1 MAFDEWE
8 YAAELSELEE
18 NRPYAVKLG
27 KKNILLV
34 RIGNRVYANLA
45 KCTHY
50 GAPLKE
56 GIVVGNEVVCPW
68 HAARF
73 KIEDGRVTAPPALQN
88 LTRYEV
94 KIEEGK
100 VYVRKTRTETRKV
113 TSTGKRETVVII
125 GAGGAGT
132 ACAQALRDEGYD
144 GKIRIIT
151 AESSYP
157 YDRPNLS
164 KEFLTG
170 EVKQEWMFLHPENYY
185 SDNEIEIVFN
195 EKVME
200 IDLKDKKV
208 ILASG
213 GKMEYDKLVLATGA
227 IPRTPDISGVY
238 TQGFYL
244 FRSMSD
250 ASAILS
256 ALEKSKR
263 VVIIGDGFLGLE
275 IASSLREK
283 DVDVE
288 LVGRSEV
295 PLRKVFGERI
305 GGWIKHLH
313 KESGTIY
320 HSGRTVREIRGV
332 GKVKEVLLD
341 DGTLIS
347 TSIVIAAVGVIPAVD
362 YLEGTGITKNNGVIV
377 NQFLETPID
386 DIYAAGDIA
395 IVPDP
400 ITREKRRIEH
410 WVEAQNQGI
419 HVARVIV
426 GKKQKYSEVP
436 FFWTHQCDKS
446 IKYFGYAS
454 RIDSIKY
461 RGSVEDGE
469 FIAGYFRRG
478 RLRAVAGCGMA
489 EELLYL
495 GELIKN
501 RIKIKEHVF
510 EDTHISF
517 REFYDDMVERRK

>member
-1 MAFDEWE
+1 MALDEWE
-8 YAAELSELEE
+8 FAVELHKLEE
-18 NRPYAVKLG
+18 GKPYAVKLG
-27 KKNILLV
+27 KKNVLLV
-34 RIGNRVYANLA
+34 RLGDKIYAKLA

-56 GIVVGNEVVCPW
+56 GIVVGEEVVCPW
-68 HAARF
+68 HAAKF
-73 KIEDGRVTAPPALQN
+73 GLEDGRVISPPALQG

-94 KIEEGK
+94 KVTEGK
-100 VYVRKTRTETRKV
+100 VYVRKLVSEKKRISSTRK
-113 TSTGKRETVVII
+113 ETVLIV

-132 ACAQALRDEGYD
+132 SCAQTLREEGYD
-144 GKIRIIT
+144 GKIKMLT
-151 AESSYP
+151 DEALYP

-170 EVKQEWMFLHPENYY
+170 EVKHEWMFLHPDNYY
-185 SDNEIEIVFN
+185 SENEIEIILN

-200 IDLKDKKV
+200 VDLKNKKV
-208 ILASG
+208 LLASG
-213 GKMEYDKLVLATGA
+213 KRINYDKLVLATGA

-238 TQGFYL
+238 TRGFYL

-250 ASAILS
+250 ASALLS
-256 ALEKSKR
+256 ALERSKR
-263 VVIIGDGFLGLE
+263 VVVIGDGFLGLE
-275 IASSLREK
+275 IASSLRER
-283 DVDVE
+283 DVE
-288 LVGRSEV
+288 VELIGRSEF
-295 PLRKVFGERI
+295 PLSRVFGERI

-313 KESGTIY
+313 RESGTVY
-320 HSGRTVREIRGV
+320 HSGKTVQEIRGV
-332 GKVKEVLLD
+332 GKVKDVLLD

-347 TSIVIAAVGVIPAVD
+347 TSIVVAAVGVIPAVD
-362 YLEGTGITKNNGVIV
+362 YIEGTGIIKNNGVVV
-377 NQFLETPID
+377 NQFLETPAENV
-386 DIYAAGDIA
+386 YAVGDIA

-410 WVEAQNQGI
+410 WVEAQKQGM

-426 GKKQKYSEVP
+426 GKKQKYSEIP

-446 IKYFGYAS
+446 IKYFGYTS

-478 RLRAVAGCGMA
+478 KLRAVAGCGMS

-501 RIKIKEHVF
+501 RVRIKEHIF
-510 EDTHISF
+510 EDTGINF
-517 REFYDDMVERRK
+517 KEIYENTRENKN